1 MSDVM
6 WGGPPVSTGGDETGE
21 GGKPPL
27 TGLRVVEL
35 AHVMAGPVCGRMLA
49 DMGADVVKVERVD
62 GGDDSRRFVPPTISG
77 ESAAFMMLNR
87 NKRGVAVDL
96 KMEAGREAILR
107 LIDRADVVVE
117 NFRSGTMEKLGL
129 GYETLSTRNPGL
141 IYCEISGFGR
151 TGPLAPLGGFDLIAQ
166 GYSGL
171 MSVTG
176 EGPGRPPVKCGPPL
190 TDITAGI
197 LGAMGVLA
205 AFVHRLRTGRGQR
218 VDTSLFEAGVTQ
230 TYWQA
235 AIALATGD
243 SPGPLG
249 SAHPLSA
256 PYQAFETSDGWITV
270 GASSQASWERL
281 PEVVGLP
288 HLREDERFRENSD
301 RMANLD
307 ALLALLTPKFRED
320 STRLWLTRLEEA
332 GIPAGPVASVGD
344 MLAHPQTRAR
354 DMVREV
360 EHAVA
365 GTVETLGF
373 PIKFSA
379 TPATIRTG
387 APVLGQHTREVLG
400 ELDYTSE
407 EVDAMILAGAVVA
420 WDDPRTGS

>member
-1 MSDVM
+1 MSN
-6 WGGPPVSTGGDETGE
+6 GRPVSTGSDETGE
-21 GGKPPL
+21 SGRPPL
-27 TGLRVVEL
+27 TGLCVVEL

-62 GGDDSRRFVPPTISG
+62 GGDDSRRFVPPTING

-87 NKRGVAVDL
+87 NKRGIAVDL
-96 KMEAGREAILR
+96 KTEAGREAVLR

-129 GYETLSTRNPGL
+129 GYETLVARNPGL

-151 TGPLAPLGGFDLIAQ
+151 TGPLAQLGGFDLIAQ

-171 MSVTG
+171 LSVTG

-205 AFVHRLRTGRGQR
+205 ALVHRVQTGRGQR

-230 TYWQA
+230 MYWQA

-249 SAHPLSA
+249 SAHPLSS
-256 PYQAFETSDGWITV
+256 PYQAFETSDGWITL
-270 GASSQASWERL
+270 GAASQASWERL
-281 PEVVGLP
+281 PAVVGLP
-288 HLREDERFRENSD
+288 HLSEDERFRENRD

-320 STRLWLTRLEEA
+320 STGRWLMRLEEA
-332 GIPAGPVASVGD
+332 GIPAGPVASVGE
-344 MLAHPQTRAR
+344 MLEHPQTRAR
-354 DMVREV
+354 DMVTKV

-365 GTVETLGF
+365 GAVETLGF
-373 PIKFSA
+373 PVKFSE
-379 TPATIRTG
+379 TPAMITSG

-400 ELDYTSE
+400 ELDYSSE
-407 EVDAMILAGAVVA
+407 EVEAMILAGAVVA
-420 WDDPRTGS
+420 WGDSQVSGS

>member
-1 MSDVM
+1 MSN
-6 WGGPPVSTGGDETGE
+6 GRPVSTGSDETGE
-21 GGKPPL
+21 SGRPPL
-27 TGLRVVEL
+27 TGLCVVEL

-62 GGDDSRRFVPPTISG
+62 GGDDSRRFVPPTING

-87 NKRGVAVDL
+87 NKRGIAVDL
-96 KMEAGREAILR
+96 KTEAGREAVLR

-129 GYETLSTRNPGL
+129 GYETLVARNPGL

-151 TGPLAPLGGFDLIAQ
+151 TGPLAHLGGFDLIAQ

-171 MSVTG
+171 LSVTG

-205 AFVHRLRTGRGQR
+205 ALVHRVQTGRGQR

-230 TYWQA
+230 MYWQA

-249 SAHPLSA
+249 SAHPLSS
-256 PYQAFETSDGWITV
+256 PYQAFETSDGWITL
-270 GASSQASWERL
+270 GAASQASWERL
-281 PEVVGLP
+281 PAVVGLP
-288 HLREDERFRENSD
+288 HLSEDERFRENRD

-320 STRLWLTRLEEA
+320 STGSWLMRLEEA

-344 MLAHPQTRAR
+344 MLEHPQTRAR

-373 PIKFSA
+373 PVKFSE
-379 TPATIRTG
+379 TPAMITTG

-400 ELDYTSE
+400 ELDYSSE
-407 EVDAMILAGAVVA
+407 EVDAMLLAGAVVA
-420 WDDPRTGS
+420 WDESRLSGG